1 VNDTLITE
9 VSSAGVGKIVLNK
22 PERHNAFDDRLIAAL
37 TETIDS
43 LKNDPAVRVIVLAA
57 SGKSFSAGA
66 DLEWM
71 KRSANYSQQE
81 NLQDAKKLAYLMREL
96 KNSTRPT
103 IARVQGAA
111 FGGGVGLVACC
122 DIAIAVQSAIF
133 CLSEVRLG
141 LVPAVISPYVTAAI
155 GARVTQKLTLTA
167 ERFTAAEAH
176 RLGLLHQVVESEDQ
190 LDAAV
195 QAACDNLLKGAPLA
209 QGAAKQFIGS
219 LHNRELDANL
229 VDESADLIARI
240 RASDEGREGVDAFL
254 KKRNPD
260 WAD

>member
-1 VNDTLITE
+1 MNDTLITE
-9 VSSAGVGKIVLNK
+9 VSAAGIGKIVLNK
-22 PERHNAFDDRLIAAL
+22 PERHNAFDDRLIAEL
-37 TETIDS
+37 TETLES
-43 LKNDPAVRVIVLAA
+43 LKNDARIRVIVLAA

-71 KRSANYSQQE
+71 KRSANYSHRE
-81 NLQDAKKLAYLMREL
+81 NRQDAKKLADLMREL

-122 DIAIAVQSAIF
+122 DIAIAIQSAIF

-141 LVPAVISPYVTAAI
+141 LVPAVISPYVAAAI
-155 GARVTQKLTLTA
+155 GVRVTQKLTLTA
-167 ERFTAAEAH
+167 ERFSAAEAL

-195 QAACDNLLKGAPLA
+195 QVACDNLIKGAPLA
-209 QGAAKQFIGS
+209 QAAAKQFIGS

-240 RASDEGREGVDAFL
+240 RVSDEGREGVDAFL
-254 KKRNPD
+254 HKRSPG